1 MMSYINQG
9 RERIQFDRKGKIKD
23 LHILECT
30 HCKSEF
36 RSTMNTNQIKCSN
49 CSTSTNPKMD
59 LSLFKV
65 IGFIENL
72 QGSEVRC

>member
-1 MMSYINQG
+1 MSYINQG
-9 RERIQFDRKGKIKD
+9 RERIQFDRKGKKRD

-30 HCKSEF
+30 HCENEF
-36 RSTMNTNQIKCSN
+36 RSPMNVNQIECSH
-49 CSTSTNPKMD
+49 CSTSTDPKLD
-59 LSLFKV
+59 VSIFKV